1 MKYIRLIF
9 WLLSVLLV
17 LAVIIAFSMY
27 LNSNTEVNELDEAT
41 RKNAPGSFVQL
52 TDGYTHY
59 TLKGPDTGKVV
70 VLVHGF
76 SVPYYIWDS
85 SIAYLS
91 NAGFKVL
98 AYDEYG
104 RGFSDRPDKEY
115 NADFLRK
122 QLTELL
128 TALNIKEVEAM
139 AGLSFGGPVIADF
152 VANHPD
158 MVKKLIFIDPLYPDA
173 GPADQPGSE
182 FFVRYMMAIN
192 PDKMV
197 AGQLTDLKYP
207 EKFPTWGDQYKVQ
220 MQYKGLRRALV
231 STRFHYATPDE
242 IRENF
247 KALDS
252 LHKPVLLI
260 WGKEDNTVPFRYSDS
275 LRKAV
280 KTEFLPV
287 DDAGH
292 LPHMEK
298 AGPVNARIIEF
309 LKAE

>member
-9 WLLSVLLV
+9 WFLSVLLV
-17 LAVIIAFSMY
+17 LAIIIAFSMY
-27 LNSNTEVNELDEAT
+27 LNSNTEVNELDDAA
-41 RKNAPGSFVQL
+41 RKTAPGSFVQL
-52 TDGYTHY
+52 SDGFTHY
-59 TLKGPDTGKVV
+59 ELKGPDTGKVV

-85 SIAYLS
+85 SITHLS
-91 NAGFKVL
+91 NAGFRVL

-104 RGFSDRPDKEY
+104 RGFSDRPDKVY
-115 NADFLRK
+115 DAAFLRK
-122 QLTELL
+122 QITELL

-152 VANHPD
+152 AANNPQ
-158 MVKKLIFIDPLYPDA
+158 MVKKLIFVDPLYPDA
-173 GPADQPGSE
+173 GPADEPQSE
-182 FFVRYMMAIN
+182 FFERYMMAIN
-192 PDKMV
+192 PDRMV

-207 EKFPTWGDQYKVQ
+207 ERFPNWGDQYKVQ

-231 STRFHYATPDE
+231 STRYHYASPDA

-247 KALDS
+247 NALNE
-252 LHKPVLLI
+252 LNKPVLLI
-260 WGKEDNTVPFRYSDS
+260 WGREDNTIPFRYSDS

-280 KTEFLPV
+280 KTEFLAV